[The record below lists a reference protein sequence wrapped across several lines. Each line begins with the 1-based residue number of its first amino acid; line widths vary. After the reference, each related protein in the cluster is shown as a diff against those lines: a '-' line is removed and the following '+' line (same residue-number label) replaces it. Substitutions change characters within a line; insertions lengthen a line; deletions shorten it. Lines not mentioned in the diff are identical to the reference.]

1 MSGDPYF
8 LHRYR
13 RAEGSGPWLHPPR
26 PARPARRHRS
36 IGLRYILLA
45 ALALAALTGSAMAAP
60 IHHQPPVPVPVNLP
74 ATGWLMLVGL
84 GALLIKGKSYTT

>member
-1 MSGDPYF
+1 MPTHLYQ
-8 LHRYR
+8 LCYR

-45 ALALAALTGSAMAAP
+45 AIASAFAGFGLALLAGTPPPYHPAP
-60 IHHQPPVPVPVNLP
+60 GETVCM
-74 ATGWLMLVGL
+74 T
-84 GALLIKGKSYTT
+84 KGC

>member
-26 PARPARRHRS
+26 PARPARS

-60 IHHQPPVPVPVNLP
+60 IHHQLPVPVPV
-74 ATGWLMLVGL
+74 GL
-84 GALLIKGKSYTT
+84 LTKRKPETDR

>member
-13 RAEGSGPWLHPPR
+13 RAEGSGPWL
-26 PARPARRHRS
+26 RPARRHRS

-45 ALALAALTGSAMAAP
+45 AIASAFAGFGLALLAGTPHPYHPAP
-60 IHHQPPVPVPVNLP
+60 GETVCM
-74 ATGWLMLVGL
+74 T
-84 GALLIKGKSYTT
+84 KGC

>member
-26 PARPARRHRS
+26 PARRHRS

-45 ALALAALTGSAMAAP
+45 AIAK
-60 IHHQPPVPVPVNLP
+60 
-74 ATGWLMLVGL
+74 
-84 GALLIKGKSYTT
+84 LLHDRSKDDA

>member
-26 PARPARRHRS
+26 PARRHRS

-45 ALALAALTGSAMAAP
+45 AIAFAFAGFGLALLAGTSHPYHPAP
-60 IHHQPPVPVPVNLP
+60 GETVC
-74 ATGWLMLVGL
+74 
-84 GALLIKGKSYTT
+84 TTSRC

>member
-45 ALALAALTGSAMAAP
+45 AIASAFAGFGLALLAGTPHPYHPAP
-60 IHHQPPVPVPVNLP
+60 GETVCM
-74 ATGWLMLVGL
+74 T
-84 GALLIKGKSYTT
+84 KGC

>member
-13 RAEGSGPWLHPPR
+13 RAEGSAPWPHPP
-26 PARPARRHRS
+26 RPARRHRS

-45 ALALAALTGSAMAAP
+45 AIASAFAGFGLALLAGTPPPYHPAP
-60 IHHQPPVPVPVNLP
+60 GETVCM
-74 ATGWLMLVGL
+74 T
-84 GALLIKGKSYTT
+84 KGC

>member
-13 RAEGSGPWLHPPR
+13 RAEGSGPWLHP
-26 PARPARRHRS
+26 ARPARRHRS

-45 ALALAALTGSAMAAP
+45 AIASAFAGFGLALLAGTPPPYHPAP
-60 IHHQPPVPVPVNLP
+60 GETVC
-74 ATGWLMLVGL
+74 TT
-84 GALLIKGKSYTT
+84 KGC

>member
-45 ALALAALTGSAMAAP
+45 AIASAFAGFGLALLAGTPPPYHPAP
-60 IHHQPPVPVPVNLP
+60 GETVC
-74 ATGWLMLVGL
+74 TT
-84 GALLIKGKSYTT
+84 KGC

>member
-13 RAEGSGPWLHPPR
+13 RAEGSTPWLHPP
-26 PARPARRHRS
+26 RPARRHRS

-45 ALALAALTGSAMAAP
+45 AIASAFAGFGLALLAGTPHPYHPAP
-60 IHHQPPVPVPVNLP
+60 GETVCM
-74 ATGWLMLVGL
+74 T
-84 GALLIKGKSYTT
+84 KGC

>member
-26 PARPARRHRS
+26 PARPGRRHRS

-45 ALALAALTGSAMAAP
+45 AIASAFAGFGLALLAGTPHPYHPAP
-60 IHHQPPVPVPVNLP
+60 GETVC
-74 ATGWLMLVGL
+74 TT
-84 GALLIKGKSYTT
+84 KGC

>member
-26 PARPARRHRS
+26 PARRHRS

-45 ALALAALTGSAMAAP
+45 AIASAFAGFGLALLAGTPHSYHPAP
-60 IHHQPPVPVPVNLP
+60 GETVCM
-74 ATGWLMLVGL
+74 T
-84 GALLIKGKSYTT
+84 KGC

>member
-26 PARPARRHRS
+26 PARRHRS

-45 ALALAALTGSAMAAP
+45 AIASAFAGFGLALLAGTPHPYHPAP
-60 IHHQPPVPVPVNLP
+60 GETVCM
-74 ATGWLMLVGL
+74 T
-84 GALLIKGKSYTT
+84 KGC

>member
-36 IGLRYILLA
+36 TGLRYILIA
-45 ALALAALTGSAMAAP
+45 AIASAVAGFGLALLAGTPHPYHPAP
-60 IHHQPPVPVPVNLP
+60 GETVCM
-74 ATGWLMLVGL
+74 T
-84 GALLIKGKSYTT
+84 KGC

>member
-13 RAEGSGPWLHPPR
+13 RAEGSGPWLHP
-26 PARPARRHRS
+26 ARPARRHRS

-45 ALALAALTGSAMAAP
+45 AIASAFAGFAP
-60 IHHQPPVPVPVNLP
+60 CE
-74 ATGWLMLVGL
+74 
-84 GALLIKGKSYTT
+84 